1 MSTLTYNKHL
11 SEADRQIIAQGI
23 YNESSKADIAR
34 VLGKDKSTIGKE
46 IKLHRYLKSKS
57 SLPLDCANYKSCS
70 QHRSCS
76 VHCVDFI
83 PFCCKRRDRS
93 PGACNGCQQLKH
105 CRHDKYYYDPKMAHS
120 AYRETLVDS
129 REGVNL
135 TTDEVM
141 AMAKIMKPLLEQGQ
155 SPYQIVEAHP
165 ELGISEKTLYTYI
178 EENIFALA
186 GITVLDLRLQPSRRW
201 SKPRKTA
208 LKKRQDRSFLKGRLY
223 SEYLLFIQE
232 NSETHVVQMDTVYND
247 VSQGPFIQTFK
258 FLDYGF
264 LFAVYHQ
271 QRNAEAMIRGVQLLD
286 SILGASLFNQQVEV
300 LLTDRGPEFSDPL
313 AMENREDGTR
323 RTRIYYCDPMQS
335 SQKGSL
341 ENNHIELRYI
351 LPKGVDL
358 YPLGLTSQDDLN
370 LVLSHVNSF
379 SKEKLNGKSS
389 VKMMEF
395 LHPQL
400 AQAFY
405 NFGIS
410 KIEKDK
416 VILKPYLLKK

>member
-1 MSTLTYNKHL
+1 
-11 SEADRQIIAQGI
+11 
-23 YNESSKADIAR
+23 
-34 VLGKDKSTIGKE
+34 
-46 IKLHRYLKSKS
+46 
-57 SLPLDCANYKSCS
+57 
-70 QHRSCS
+70 
-76 VHCVDFI
+76 
-83 PFCCKRRDRS
+83 
-93 PGACNGCQQLKH
+93 
-105 CRHDKYYYDPKMAHS
+105 
-120 AYRETLVDS
+120 
-129 REGVNL
+129 
-135 TTDEVM
+135 
-141 AMAKIMKPLLEQGQ
+141 
-155 SPYQIVEAHP
+155 
-165 ELGISEKTLYTYI
+165 
-178 EENIFALA
+178 
-186 GITVLDLRLQPSRRW
+186 
-201 SKPRKTA
+201 
-208 LKKRQDRSFLKGRLY
+208 
-223 SEYLLFIQE
+223 
-232 NSETHVVQMDTVYND
+232 
-247 VSQGPFIQTFK
+247 
-258 FLDYGF
+258 
-264 LFAVYHQ
+264 
-271 QRNAEAMIRGVQLLD
+271 
-286 SILGASLFNQQVEV
+286 
-300 LLTDRGPEFSDPL
+300 
-313 AMENREDGTR
+313 MENREDGTR